1 MARKPLP
8 SIAVV
13 SDLPAF
19 LDEVRTWPHPA
30 FRLEQ
35 INTSKNPDVLCFG
48 PDVSLS
54 TAEHW
59 MSKFSKATWVWAKE
73 GWATDDF
80 NQLEPEHF
88 PGFLIDLKD
97 RATLSRIWSK
107 ALRTKSGAAVS
118 DSPDAVSRVDLKE
131 ASFRLESLM
140 NFIQSVANANDIF
153 ELLGR
158 LREEMKA
165 FEVVG
170 DPVLLLAKA
179 HATSQLYYF
188 RGHETYLKSLM
199 EAPPAGHRVRI
210 HDPIDRQFLANQ
222 MGRPFG
228 KVIAFPIAQERSSG
242 WQIHPVIFFEHRMED
257 ADLPQFIESVAQRLQ
272 AVSLALDRL
281 VLEIELKRSSQ
292 LWEKTFDGI
301 EEPIAILDL
310 SGEIVRSNRHF
321 VERSLNGDEHGVI
334 KNGDNLF
341 QVETYDIRIKGQ
353 GPVLSSVVHYHDI
366 TTPMDLRERMIQI
379 EKMSAIGHLAGHIAH
394 ELNNPLTGIRGLA
407 QILLQQMQGKA
418 TAQMIDDLMEVEKAS
433 KRCQDI
439 ILNLLEFSKG
449 NLDSQMRVC
458 DLNEIV
464 LKTLPFLK
472 SAVGRYEQDIQIQES
487 ELAVE
492 VEPQLM
498 QQVVFNLVN
507 NACQALDGQKGVI
520 AVSTSDQTRDGVH
533 YAVLTVKDSG
543 PGIAPE
549 LQNLIFEPF
558 FTTKKEGQGTG
569 LGLSFSRDFV
579 RKLHG
584 DIICESKP
592 GEGAAFH
599 VLLPISKSG
608 VQRPLG
614 EAS

>member
-13 SDLPAF
+13 SDSPVF
-19 LDEVRTWPHPA
+19 WDEVRTWPHQA

-35 INTSKNPDVLCFG
+35 IAASKKPDILCFG
-48 PDVSLS
+48 PDVAAT
-54 TAEHW
+54 TAAHW
-59 MSKFSKATWVWAKE
+59 MGKFSKATWVWAKDR
-73 GWATDDF
+73 WSKDD
-80 NQLEPEHF
+80 LEALDGRFF
-88 PGFLIDLKD
+88 PGFLIDLSD
-97 RATLSRIWSK
+97 RVTLSRIWSK
-107 ALRTKSGAAVS
+107 ALRTRSGGT
-118 DSPDAVSRVDLKE
+118 
-131 ASFRLESLM
+131 SFRLESLM
-140 NFIQSVANANDIF
+140 SFIQSVANANDIF

-179 HATSQLYYF
+179 HGISQLYYF
-188 RGHETYLKSLM
+188 RGKETYMKALTD
-199 EAPPAGHRVRI
+199 APPAGHRVRI

-228 KVIAFPIAQERSSG
+228 KVVAFPIAQERSSG

-310 SGEIVRSNRHF
+310 SGEIVRGNRHF
-321 VERSLNGDEHGVI
+321 VARGLTGAEQGVI
-334 KNGDNLF
+334 KHDDNLF
-341 QVETYDIRIKGQ
+341 QVENYDIRIKGE
-353 GPVLSSVVHYHDI
+353 GPVLSTVVHYHDI
-366 TTPMDLRERMIQI
+366 TKPMDLRERMIQI

-394 ELNNPLTGIRGLA
+394 ELNNPLTGIRSLA
-407 QILLQQMQGKA
+407 QILLGQMQSSA
-418 TAQMIDDLMEVEKAS
+418 TKQMLGDLIEVEKAA

-464 LKTLPFLK
+464 RKTLPFLK
-472 SAVGRYEQDIQIQES
+472 SAIGQFDQNIQIQSS
-487 ELAVE
+487 ELPVE

-507 NACQALDGQKGVI
+507 NACQALNGEKGSIGVG
-520 AVSTSDQTRDGVH
+520 TSEQTRDGIR
-533 YAVLTVKDSG
+533 YAVLTVRDSG
-543 PGIAPE
+543 PGIPEE
-549 LQNLIFEPF
+549 LQKLIFEPF

-584 DIICESKP
+584 DIICESKL

-599 VLLPISKSG
+599 VLLPVCQTG